1 MKKLNQVRRQFACNK
16 SVQENERENTYTSVV
31 MLCSEAKTIFLDC

>member
-16 SVQENERENTYTSVV
+16 SVQENERENTYTNVV